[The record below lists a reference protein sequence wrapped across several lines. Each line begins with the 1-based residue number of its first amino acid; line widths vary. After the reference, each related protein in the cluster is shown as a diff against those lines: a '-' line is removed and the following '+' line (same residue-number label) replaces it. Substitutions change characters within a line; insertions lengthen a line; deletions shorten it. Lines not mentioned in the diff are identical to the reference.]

1 MKNRITNLVSNAQKT
16 FLMIASMLVLVL
28 GLSAL
33 SSCNKKPEDT
43 KAVAEEHNEAKFD
56 KAEEADAQ
64 YLVAAAEINLEEIQL
79 GALAQEKSAM
89 VNVKDLGK
97 MMQTG
102 HSKALDEL
110 KTLAAKKQITIP
122 TMLTDNGKEA
132 ETELMKKNGR
142 DFDKN
147 YCNRMV
153 SGHKSAIDRFEKIAK
168 DATDA
173 DIRNWASSLL
183 PALRSHLDH
192 AITCQKEC
200 EKM

>member
-1 MKNRITNLVSNAQKT
+1 MKNRISNLISNAKKA
-16 FLMIASMLVLVL
+16 FLMMASMLVFVL
-28 GLSAL
+28 GLSTL
-33 SSCNKKPEDT
+33 SSCTKKAEDT
-43 KAVAEEHNEAKFD
+43 KEVAEEHNDAKFD
-56 KAEEADAQ
+56 KTEEADAQ
-64 YLVAAAEINLEEIQL
+64 YLVTAAEINLEEIQL
-79 GALAQEKSAM
+79 GALAQEKSSM

-97 MMQTG
+97 MMQNG
-102 HSKALDEL
+102 HSKAFDDL
-110 KTLAAKKQITIP
+110 KKLAAKKQITIP
-122 TMLTDNGKEA
+122 TALTDNGKEA

-142 DFDKN
+142 DFDID

-153 SGHKSAIDRFEKIAK
+153 SGHKSAIVKFEKIAN

-183 PALRSHLDH
+183 PALRSHLDQ